1 MTQIKN
7 DINPLPDRN
16 DTQKLYSQLRSSYEA
31 ILHDI
36 YSELR
41 ALATQH
47 KLVVT
52 IKYRL
57 KGFDSYC
64 DKIRK
69 LNKLQG
75 GERLQITDLLGI
87 RIVCPFLEDIEAVEQ
102 LLAHKYEILELEHK
116 AEQHSFRE
124 FGYDSVHVLIRTPPL
139 SCAEMLPCSSNVC
152 EIQLRTIL
160 QEAWAEVE
168 HELVYKSDIGMPN
181 QTIRRKLA
189 SLNASL
195 TLSDLIF
202 QEIRESQREIR
213 RRGIK
218 CRHDIET
225 LSLDYGDLE
234 SLQVADFDN
243 QTEDSDESPLASR
256 KLEKLMVTAL
266 EAHSNEQFQRA
277 IDLYSLILRQKLDN
291 TISSLI
297 YNHRGMAWFALA
309 EYQQGTADFDKS
321 IEFNSDNVRAWC
333 NRGLA
338 YRILEK
344 LDASI
349 SDYNQA
355 VEIGP
360 RQYDGYWGRAQTC
373 YEMKLFSRAL
383 SDCRKTIELR
393 GDFTPAL
400 ELEKTIQRQLF

>member
-1 MTQIKN
+1 MTEIENNSNQ
-7 DINPLPDRN
+7 LPDRA
-16 DTQKLYSQLRSSYEA
+16 TTKKLYSRLRSNYEA
-31 ILHDI
+31 IIYDI
-36 YSELR
+36 HSELR
-41 ALATQH
+41 SLATQH
-47 KLVVT
+47 GLAVT
-52 IKYRL
+52 IKFRV
-57 KGFDSYC
+57 KDFDSYC
-64 DKIRK
+64 EKIRK

-75 GERLQITDLLGI
+75 GERLQITDLMGI
-87 RIVCPFLEDIEAVEQ
+87 RIICPFLEDIEAVEQ

-124 FGYDSVHVLIRTPPL
+124 FGYDSVHVLIRTPTIN
-139 SCAEMLPCSSNVC
+139 SNEKLPCSSDVC

-213 RRGIK
+213 QRGIK
-218 CRHDIET
+218 CRHDIES
-225 LSLDYGDLE
+225 LSLDYGDLQ
-234 SLQVADFDN
+234 SLQVASLDD
-243 QTEDSDESPLASR
+243 QPEETDASPLASR
-256 KLEKLMVTAL
+256 KLEKLMVSAL

-277 IDLYSLILRQKLDN
+277 IDLYSLILRQKLDG

-321 IEFNSDNVRAWC
+321 IEFNSENVRAWC

-344 LDASI
+344 LDASLN
-349 SDYNQA
+349 DYNQA
-355 VEIGP
+355 VEMEP